1 MASLD
6 LNNSYQ
12 KAQEKI
18 KSLKTFREIS
28 DAAKNLE
35 SSNQKI
41 PFDQFDKNLLSP
53 LEKLKEQKKR
63 YQRQGQSQMQNLLS
77 LAKENAGSGT
87 GFIGEIKKKFLEAYT
102 RCEPKIKQIM
112 EQEMLKAVGC
122 SQEQKYNPSS
132 SIYIPVQV
140 IDIFGKL
147 KTDPSSPIGKLL
159 YEKETPI
166 YNEFPFAM
174 NKELY
179 NRTQSPGQTFSA
191 FFGNPYYGSSQQK
204 LFDISY
210 VTQNARGVTGDFFKV
225 KLENRESLGNVGEF
239 LSDYM
244 STIRLMDSTNLMS
257 EIVNLLTNAVDMKAS
272 IGSGEIESKT
282 KFGLIVQRV
291 LGLCFDNRKEID
303 VSGISKVAELDG
315 VDDSFFE
322 MTDVDRAI
330 IQNQISNIQLRSL
343 EFVECDNVK
352 VTVDFN
358 SIVNQ
363 MVDAITTENIDDPKV
378 LQANI
383 EKIVNSVSDDPS
395 WKLKI
400 PNDFNV
406 KLKIDEDLLTKIPLA
421 IVASVLSPKVLLPI
435 FIMAIA
441 IGNEYVGEL
450 KSLEDFFI
458 KFKRFFI
465 SFVSK
470 VGALFVEELFE
481 IIKRDILQL
490 VQSVLGEISRSKIAK
505 QYAMIA
511 SLLEVVVAV
520 AILIDDYR
528 KCKSL
533 IDNILSLLSIIGRN
547 LNLRIPYPLML
558 AAPLLG
564 GTTPEGTTIS
574 VIEQLQKFGLPTGP
588 SADGTPNLS
597 LIAELARQK
606 GQELSEAASGFVQV
620 AIPPDIILP
629 SGRPGQLTMSGK
641 KF

>member
-244 STIRLMDSTNLMS
+244 STIRLMDSTNL
-257 EIVNLLTNAVDMKAS
+257 I
-272 IGSGEIESKT
+272 
-282 KFGLIVQRV
+282 
-291 LGLCFDNRKEID
+291 
-303 VSGISKVAELDG
+303 SGISKVAELDG

-343 EFVECDNVK
+343 EFVECNNVK

-358 SIVNQ
+358 NIVNQ

-383 EKIVNSVSDDPS
+383 EKIINSASDDPS

-450 KSLEDFFI
+450 KSLE
-458 KFKRFFI
+458 
-465 SFVSK
+465 
-470 VGALFVEELFE
+470 EL
-481 IIKRDILQL
+481 
-490 VQSVLGEISRSKIAK
+490 

-629 SGRPGQLTMSGK
+629 SGRPGQLTMSG
-641 KF
+641 

>member
-1 MASLD
+1 MPSLD

-18 KSLKTFREIS
+18 KSLKTFREVS

-35 SSNQKI
+35 ASNQKI
-41 PFDQFDKNLLSP
+41 PFDQFDNNLLSP

-63 YQRQGQSQMQNLLS
+63 YQRQGQSQLQNLMS

-87 GFIGEIKKKFLEAYT
+87 GFLGDIKKKFLEAYT

-112 EQEMLKAVGC
+112 DNEMLKAVGC
-122 SQEQKYNPSS
+122 AQEQKYNTSS
-132 SIYIPVQV
+132 SIFIPVQV

-147 KTDPSSPIGKLL
+147 KTDPNSSIGKLL
-159 YEKETPI
+159 YEKNTPI
-166 YNEFPFAM
+166 FGEFPFSM

-179 NRTQSPGQTFSA
+179 NRTQSPGQTFSS
-191 FFGNPYYGSSQQK
+191 FFGNPYLGSSQQK

-225 KLENRESLGNVGEF
+225 KLEQRQSQGNVGEF

-244 STIRLMDSTNLMS
+244 STIRIMDSTNIMS
-257 EIVNLLTNAVDMKAS
+257 EIVNLLTNAVDIKAT
-272 IGSGEIESKT
+272 IGSGDIESKT

-322 MTDVDRAI
+322 MTDVDRAFI
-330 IQNQISNIQLRSL
+330 ENKISNIQLRSL
-343 EFVECDNVK
+343 EFVECNNLK
-352 VTVDFN
+352 VEVDYN
-358 SIVNQ
+358 NIVNQ
-363 MVDAITTENIDDPKV
+363 MLDAINTENIDDPKV

-383 EKIVNSVSDDPS
+383 EKIINSTSDDPS

-406 KLKIDEDLLTKIPLA
+406 KLKIDEDLLSKIPLA
-421 IVASVLSPKVLLPI
+421 IVATVLSPKVLLPI
-435 FIMAIA
+435 FIMAIS
-441 IGNEYVGEL
+441 IGNEYVAEL
-450 KSLEDFFI
+450 KSLEEFLI
-458 KFKRFFI
+458 KFKKFFI

-470 VGALFVEELFE
+470 VGSLFVEELFE
-481 IIKRDILQL
+481 IIKRDLLVL
-490 VQSVLGEISRSKIAK
+490 VQSVLRDISKSKVMK
-505 QYAMIA
+505 QYQMIA
-511 SLLEVVVAV
+511 SLLEVVTAI

-533 IDNILSLLSIIGRN
+533 IDNILSILGIIQRG
-547 LNLRIPYPLML
+547 LGLKIPYPLML
-558 AAPLLG
+558 LSPLLG
-564 GTTPEGTTIS
+564 GTTPEGTTIN

-588 SADGTPNLS
+588 NADGTPNFG
-597 LIAELARQK
+597 LIAELARQT
-606 GQELSEAASGFVQV
+606 GQEISEASSGYVQV

>member
-1 MASLD
+1 
-6 LNNSYQ
+6 
-12 KAQEKI
+12 
-18 KSLKTFREIS
+18 
-28 DAAKNLE
+28 
-35 SSNQKI
+35 
-41 PFDQFDKNLLSP
+41 
-53 LEKLKEQKKR
+53 
-63 YQRQGQSQMQNLLS
+63 
-77 LAKENAGSGT
+77 
-87 GFIGEIKKKFLEAYT
+87 
-102 RCEPKIKQIM
+102 
-112 EQEMLKAVGC
+112 
-122 SQEQKYNPSS
+122 
-132 SIYIPVQV
+132 
-140 IDIFGKL
+140 
-147 KTDPSSPIGKLL
+147 
-159 YEKETPI
+159 
-166 YNEFPFAM
+166 
-174 NKELY
+174 
-179 NRTQSPGQTFSA
+179 
-191 FFGNPYYGSSQQK
+191 
-204 LFDISY
+204 
-210 VTQNARGVTGDFFKV
+210 
-225 KLENRESLGNVGEF
+225 
-239 LSDYM
+239 
-244 STIRLMDSTNLMS
+244 
-257 EIVNLLTNAVDMKAS
+257 
-272 IGSGEIESKT
+272 
-282 KFGLIVQRV
+282 
-291 LGLCFDNRKEID
+291 
-303 VSGISKVAELDG
+303 LDG

-343 EFVECDNVK
+343 EFVECNNVK

-358 SIVNQ
+358 NIVNQ

-383 EKIVNSVSDDPS
+383 EKIINSASDDPS

-450 KSLEDFFI
+450 KSLEEFLI

-465 SFVSK
+465 SFV
-470 VGALFVEELFE
+470 
-481 IIKRDILQL
+481 
-490 VQSVLGEISRSKIAK
+490 

-606 GQELSEAASGFVQV
+606 GQELS
-620 AIPPDIILP
+620 
-629 SGRPGQLTMSGK
+629 
-641 KF
+641 